1 MVLVSALLPSVQSV
15 LCMLKL
21 IPPLGVVLGS
31 ARMDF
36 QKWFHRGVAPALS
49 VCVTLLFNT
58 LRRLYIHTCMYSN
71 TGSIRIAVRVDLKLL
86 VHRGQCKV
94 KLKKRAQP
102 HIQTGALDASIA
114 GQLARFRSMLLYC
127 SLTEPAPWLAAAREA
142 ATTYE

>member
-1 MVLVSALLPSVQSV
+1 MVLVSALLPSVKSV

-58 LRRLYIHTCMYSN
+58 LRRLYMYIHTSSTRTIVLQGGPDNSAAYRP
-71 TGSIRIAVRVDLKLL
+71 G
-86 VHRGQCKV
+86 
-94 KLKKRAQP
+94 
-102 HIQTGALDASIA
+102 GA
-114 GQLARFRSMLLYC
+114 F
-127 SLTEPAPWLAAAREA
+127 PKN
-142 ATTYE
+142 